1 MKPKKHILLVGENDA
16 AMAPLRF
23 ALRNSSQSS
32 NASNYMVTTANSAD
46 EVCNLLAE
54 GSFDMMLVQL
64 PVTPL
69 EPFLER
75 VNKIDSTFPV
85 LVMNVINKPS
95 MAEILDRV
103 KVMTARKRGPK
114 LGSHHGKKAV

>member
-1 MKPKKHILLVGENDA
+1 MRPPKHILFVGENDA

-23 ALRNSSQSS
+23 ALQNSGPC
-32 NASNYMVTTANSAD
+32 YTVTSANSAD
-46 EVCNLLAE
+46 EVCNLLTE

-85 LVMNVINKPS
+85 LTLNVINKPG
-95 MAEILDRV
+95 MAEILDRI

-114 LGSHHGKKAV
+114 TGSHHREKAV

>member
-1 MKPKKHILLVGENDA
+1 MRPPKHILLVGENDA

-23 ALRNSSQSS
+23 ALRNSEPC
-32 NASNYMVTTANSAD
+32 YMVTTANSAD

-95 MAEILDRV
+95 MAEILDRI

-114 LGSHHGKKAV
+114 PGSHHEKETL